1 MFKIS
6 ESLSFTA
13 HFVVINNRKEIRAG
27 GRSRVTIPGA
37 FPRKKVIFWMA
48 KSGSTY
54 KMAISNYSGTI
65 TTSDPMYSYSSNKA
79 SLSFNT
85 EKLFRIMV
93 ANKFYDLDNRE
104 YHMTLIEE
112 KKRGTYM
119 IRTIN
124 NYSLKSR

>member
-1 MFKIS
+1 
-6 ESLSFTA
+6 
-13 HFVVINNRKEIRAG
+13 
-27 GRSRVTIPGA
+27 
-37 FPRKKVIFWMA
+37 MA
-48 KSGSTY
+48 KCGSTY

-65 TTSDPMYSYSSNKA
+65 TTSGPMYSYSTNKA

-85 EKLFRIMV
+85 EKLYRVTV

-119 IRTIN
+119 I
-124 NYSLKSR
+124 